1 MSIIEGTEVVQD
13 SASPLDPWL
22 EERRLDGQL
31 RVRQGIGRNDV
42 SMEGLNR
49 VHSGCRLL
57 AWSEK
62 LTEALPTYPV

>member
-1 MSIIEGTEVVQD
+1 MRIIEGTEVVQN

-31 RVRQGIGRNDV
+31 RVRQGISRNDV

-49 VHSGCRLL
+49 VH
-57 AWSEK
+57 
-62 LTEALPTYPV
+62 